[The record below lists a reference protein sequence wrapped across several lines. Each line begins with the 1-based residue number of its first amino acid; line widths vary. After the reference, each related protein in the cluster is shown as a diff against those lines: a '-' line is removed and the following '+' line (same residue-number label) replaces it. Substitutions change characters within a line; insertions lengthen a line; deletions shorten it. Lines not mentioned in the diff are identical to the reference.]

1 MPDTRHLLLTVC
13 SLFMSGF
20 SLAADEPIETIMLA
34 YEEVVSQREF
44 DGRIEAVDKATIT
57 AEVSDRIT
65 EINYDVDDY
74 VPKGA
79 VILRFRDTRQ
89 RAQLEQAE
97 AALREAEAASGD
109 AEKEFVRIR
118 DIFAKQ
124 LVAKAVLDKAT
135 AALNAAKARKEQAQ
149 ARVREASD
157 QLERTVLH
165 APYSGIVTERH
176 VEVGETPAIGQKIIT
191 GLSLDRLRVVTEV
204 PQQFI
209 SVLRG
214 DCCPARIRLPG
225 NEQQYVEASRLTVS
239 PIASANSHSFKV
251 RADLA
256 NGQHDLYPGMF
267 VKLLLDTGKSS
278 RLLVPGKAIVQR
290 SEVTGVYVLN
300 QQDKVVFRHIRTG
313 HRHSD
318 DRVEVQ
324 AGLESGERVALAP
337 LVAGVVLMKGRSDH
351 E

>member
-1 MPDTRHLLLTVC
+1 MPDTRHLLLVVC
-13 SLFMSGF
+13 SLCMSSF
-20 SLAADEPIETIMLA
+20 AFAANTPLETTTLA

-44 DGRIEAVDKATIT
+44 DGRVEAVDKATIT
-57 AEVSDRIT
+57 AEVSDRII

-97 AALREAEAASGD
+97 AGLREAEVAARD

-118 DIFAKQ
+118 DIYAKK
-124 LVAKAVLDKAT
+124 LVAKAALDKAS
-135 AALNAAKARKEQAQ
+135 AALNAARARKEQAQ

-157 QLERTVLH
+157 QLERTVLR

-176 VEVGETPAIGQKIIT
+176 VEVGETPRLGQEIIT
-191 GLSLDRLRVVTEV
+191 GLSLDKLRVVTEV
-204 PQQFI
+204 PQQFVH
-209 SVLRG
+209 VLRG
-214 DCCPARIRLPG
+214 DCCPARVFLPE
-225 NEQQYVEASRLTVS
+225 NDKQYVQVEKLTVS
-239 PIASANSHSFKV
+239 PIAGAKSHSFQV

-256 NGQHDLYPGMF
+256 KGQHGLYPGMF
-267 VKLLLDTGKSS
+267 VKLVLDTGQSH
-278 RLLVPGKAIVQR
+278 RLLVPGRAIVQR

-300 QQDKVVFRHIRTG
+300 KQGEVSFRHIRTG
-313 HRHSD
+313 RVHSD
-318 DRVEVQ
+318 NRVEVQ
-324 AGLESGERVALAP
+324 AGLEEGERVAIDPLA
-337 LVAGVVLMKGRSDH
+337 AGIFLKGQTDH

>member
-1 MPDTRHLLLTVC
+1 MPTTRHLLLILSGLILHTAVLAEVSLNTV
-13 SLFMSGF
+13 
-20 SLAADEPIETIMLA
+20 TLA

-44 DGRIEAVDKATIT
+44 DGLVEAVDKATIT
-57 AEVSDRIT
+57 AEVSDRIV

-97 AALREAEAASGD
+97 AALREAEVGAAD
-109 AEKEFVRIR
+109 AEKEFARIR
-118 DIFAKQ
+118 DIYVKK
-124 LVAKAVLDKAT
+124 LVSKAALDKAS

-157 QLERTVLH
+157 QLGRTVLH

-176 VEVGETPAIGQKIIT
+176 VELGETPAIGQKIIT
-191 GLSLDRLRVVTEV
+191 GLSLDRLRVATEV

-214 DCCPARIRLPG
+214 DCCPARILLPG
-225 NEQQYVEASRLTVS
+225 DGERFVAVEKLTVS
-239 PIASANSHSFKV
+239 PLASANTHSFRV
-251 RADLA
+251 RADLTK
-256 NGQHDLYPGMF
+256 GQHDLYPGMF
-267 VKLLLDTGKSS
+267 VKLVLDIAKQS
-278 RLLVPGKAIVQR
+278 RLLVPREAIVHR
-290 SEVTGVYVLN
+290 SEVTGVYIIAEGGRVS
-300 QQDKVVFRHIRTG
+300 FRHIRSGRIHTDG
-313 HRHSD
+313 
-318 DRVEVQ
+318 RVEVH
-324 AGLESGERVALAP
+324 AGLEAGEKVALEP
-337 LVAGVVLMKGRSDH
+337 LAAGIFLKGQPDH

>member
-1 MPDTRHLLLTVC
+1 MPDTRYLLLTIC
-13 SLFMSGF
+13 SLLMSSF
-20 SLAADEPIETIMLA
+20 AFAANSSLETTTLA

-44 DGRIEAVDKATIT
+44 DGRVEAVDKATIT
-57 AEVSDRIT
+57 AEVSDRII

-97 AALREAEAASGD
+97 AGLREAEVAAKD

-118 DIFAKQ
+118 DIYAKK
-124 LVAKAVLDKAT
+124 LVARAVLDKAT
-135 AALNAAKARKEQAQ
+135 AALNTARARKEQAE
-149 ARVREASD
+149 ARLREASD

-176 VEVGETPAIGQKIIT
+176 VEVGETPTIGQKIIT

-204 PQQFI
+204 PQQFV

-214 DCCPARIRLPG
+214 DCCPARIQLPG
-225 NEQQYVEASRLTVS
+225 NEQRFVEVSKLTVS
-239 PIASANSHSFKV
+239 PIASVSSHSFKV

-256 NGQHDLYPGMF
+256 EGQHGLYPGMF

-278 RLLVPGKAIVQR
+278 RLLIPGKSIVQR
-290 SEVTGVYVLN
+290 SEVIGVYVLN
-300 QQDKVVFRHIRTG
+300 KQDEVHFRHIRSG
-313 HRHSD
+313 RVHRD
-318 DRVEVQ
+318 NRVEVQ
-324 AGLESGERVALAP
+324 AGLEEGERVALDP
-337 LVAGVVLMKGRSDH
+337 LAAGILLKGRTDH